1 MPALR
6 LPAPAK
12 LNLMLH
18 ITAQRADGYHELQT
32 LFQLLDRGDWLGF
45 NATETGRLRLSPAL
59 AGVAD
64 DDNLIIKA
72 ARLLKPYAPQN
83 AGADIE
89 LDKQLPMGGGLGG
102 GSSDAATTLVGLNH
116 LWQCG
121 LNEDQLAELGLSLGA
136 DVPVFVRGRSAW
148 AEGVGE
154 RLTPVELPEHWFV
167 VIHPGIEVSTAAL
180 FADTELTRNTPV
192 STIRSALAGAGHNDF
207 EAVARKRYPEI
218 EDAFQRLVD
227 YGPVRLS
234 GSGASLFLTTH
245 SEMAAQDSLRSIL
258 EHYPGYNGFI
268 ARGVNQSPLQRA
280 LAEPA

>member
-1 MPALR
+1 MPALL

-18 ITAQRADGYHELQT
+18 ITGQRADGYHELQT
-32 LFQLLDRGDWLGF
+32 LFQLLDRGDDLEF
-45 NATETGRLRLSPAL
+45 SPTLDGRIELSPPL
-59 AGVAD
+59 PDVAD

-72 ARLLKPYAPQN
+72 ARLLKPYASAN
-83 AGADIE
+83 AGVAIQ
-89 LDKQLPMGGGLGG
+89 LHKRLPMGGGLGG
-102 GSSDAATTLVGLNH
+102 GSSDAATALVALNH
-116 LWQCG
+116 LWQCR
-121 LNEDQLAELGLSLGA
+121 LSEDQLAELGLSLGA

-167 VIHPGIEVSTAAL
+167 VLQPGVSVNTARL

-218 EDAFQRLVD
+218 ELAFTRLAEF
-227 YGPVRLS
+227 GQVRLS
-234 GSGASLFLTTH
+234 GSGASLFLTTQ
-245 SEMAAQDSLRSIL
+245 SDMAAQDLLRSIL
-258 EHYPGYNGFI
+258 EQYPGYSGFT
-268 ARGVNQSPLQRA
+268 ARGVNQSPLQRS
-280 LAEPA
+280 LANTA